1 MFGGTSPSGPQR
13 GATAEVPNGCA
24 YSHLQ
29 MAGKA
34 GPTQLRR
41 LLDATLAIGSELSL
55 NDVLRRIAEAAT
67 ELVGAR
73 YGALGVLAPDGNYL
87 SDFITVGV
95 DDAVHAQIGEL
106 PKGHGILGLL
116 IHEQQPIRLPDLQE
130 HPESFGFPAHHPQ
143 MQSFLGVP
151 IRVRGTVF
159 GNLYLCDKVNGEAF
173 SDIDEEL
180 AVSLGVA
187 AGVAIDNAR
196 LHAAVAEFALVE
208 DRERIARDLHD
219 TVIQRLFAC
228 GLTLQSTIA
237 LIGAAAARERL
248 TTVVADLDET
258 IREIR
263 SAIFEL
269 HTSRLPGRSTRT
281 AILELCHEASRA
293 LSFEPIVRFEGPV
306 DGAVEGPLTDAVLA
320 VARELLS
327 NIAQHAHATSVMVAV
342 EVAAGMLTL
351 TVRDDGRGIP
361 EGHVPGQG
369 LENAHVRSK
378 KLGGVFRISANI
390 QGTTAVWQVPCTGA
404 RH

>member
-1 MFGGTSPSGPQR
+1 
-13 GATAEVPNGCA
+13 
-24 YSHLQ
+24 

-55 NDVLRRIAEAAT
+55 NDVLQRIATTAT
-67 ELVGAR
+67 ELVGAQ
-73 YGALGVLAPDGNYL
+73 YGALGVLSTDGTQL
-87 SDFITVGV
+87 SEFITVGI
-95 DDAVHAQIGEL
+95 DDAVRAHIGQL

-116 IHEQQPIRLPDLQE
+116 IREPRPIRLPDLQE
-130 HPESFGFPAHHPQ
+130 HPDSFGFPPNHPH

-159 GNLYLCDKVNGEAF
+159 GNLYLCDKINGEAF

-187 AGVAIDNAR
+187 AGIAIDNAR

-237 LIGAAAARERL
+237 LIADAVTRDRL
-248 TTVVADLDET
+248 TTVVTDLDET

-269 HTSRLPGRSTRT
+269 HTSRLSGRSTRT
-281 AILELCHEASRA
+281 ALLELCHEASRT
-293 LSFEPIVRFEGPV
+293 LGFEPIVRFEGPI
-306 DGAVEGPLTDAVLA
+306 DNASEGPPADEMLA

-327 NIAQHAHATSVMVAV
+327 NVAQHASATSVSLAV
-342 EVAAGMLTL
+342 EVANDILTL
-351 TVRDDGRGIP
+351 RVDDDGCGVADNS
-361 EGHVPGQG
+361 GPGRG
-369 LENAHVRSK
+369 LENARVRAE
-378 KLGGVFRISANI
+378 KLGGTFRITPANER
-390 QGTTAVWQVPCTGA
+390 GTTATWTVPWRSSSTPT
-404 RH
+404 

>member
-1 MFGGTSPSGPQR
+1 MSP
-13 GATAEVPNGCA
+13 GAVAADAAAVLGECA
-24 YSHLQ
+24 YCQ
-29 MAGKA
+29 GRMAGKA

-55 NDVLRRIAEAAT
+55 NDVLQRIATTAT
-67 ELVGAR
+67 ELVGAQ
-73 YGALGVLAPDGNYL
+73 YGALGVLSPDGNQL
-87 SDFITVGV
+87 SEFITVGI
-95 DDAVHAQIGEL
+95 DEAARAQIGQL

-116 IHEQQPIRLPDLQE
+116 IREPRPIRLPDLQE
-130 HPESFGFPAHHPQ
+130 HPDSFGFPPNHPR

-173 SDIDEEL
+173 NDIDEEL

-237 LIGAAAARERL
+237 LIADAPARDRL

-269 HTSRLPGRSTRT
+269 HTSRIPGRSTRA
-281 AILELCHEASRA
+281 AILELCHEASRS
-293 LSFEPIVRFEGPV
+293 LGFEPVVRFEGPI
-306 DGAVEGPLTDAVLA
+306 DGATEGPLADAILA

-327 NIAQHAHATSVMVAV
+327 NVAQHAHATSVSVGV
-342 EVAAGMLTL
+342 EVASGVLTL
-351 TVRDDGRGIP
+351 QVDDDGCGVAANLGAGR
-361 EGHVPGQG
+361 G
-369 LENAHVRSK
+369 LENAQVRAE
-378 KLGGVFRISANI
+378 KLGGTFRITPASQ
-390 QGTTAVWQVPCTGA
+390 QGTTATWLVPCVEPTL
-404 RH
+404 